1 MQEYKKTKSGIEG
14 VKAAVYSG
22 VGISTLIDLLP
33 DNIDPALVKL
43 IAGSSALFFFAGKNW
58 LKNWAIPA
66 LSKKCPWL
74 SSFVDPLKA
83 LL

>member
-1 MQEYKKTKSGIEG
+1 MEYNKNKSAIEG

-22 VGISTLIDLLP
+22 VGVSTLIDLLP
-33 DNIDPALVKL
+33 NSLDPSVTKL
-43 IAGSSALFFFAGKNW
+43 IAGSAALLFFAGKNW
-58 LKNWAIPA
+58 LKNWAIPT